1 MNYRHC
7 LALIFAV
14 LWGVLVSLSVSA
26 QSLSERDRLPDPAQ
40 MCSKLAELDRTSL
53 PNPDTSIISARIVGS
68 GRGADGAARLPEHC
82 QVLGKINERI
92 GFNSQSYAIRFHLRL
107 PSNWNRGFYFQGGG
121 GTNGNLGTALGSIR
135 GRGRTTAL
143 SLGYAVVSQN
153 AGHDN
158 AINNDPRLNGAQ
170 TFGFDPQARLDY
182 GYNSYDQVTQTAK
195 ALIAVFYGEPPARSY
210 YVGCSEGGREGMMM
224 SQRFPSYYDGI
235 VSTAPGFTLP
245 RASVFG
251 EAWDTQAFAE
261 AAIASGIYDRDGQP
275 FLNKTFTDDDLALVS
290 QAVLLACDQLDGLAD
305 GLIEDSPACT
315 TARVLPKL
323 NALECRRGKN
333 ASCLSAPQ
341 LTALRKVYDGVKNS
355 KGESLYSD
363 WPWDSG
369 IGGQVGD
376 TYFQGWRRWKIGS
389 FDSDINS
396 AINVTM
402 GTGAAAAIFTT
413 PPTPFPWEGSGR
425 MQFML
430 DFNFDT
436 DADKIHA
443 TSQLYRESAWDFMMA
458 SSTDLTEFR
467 NRGSKLVVI
476 HGVSDPIFSVNDT
489 IRWWREVDRVNN
501 GSAAN
506 FVRLF
511 PVPGMAHCSG
521 GPAIGQYDAF
531 ASLVDWVERGLAPDR
546 ILATAGDETPW
557 PNRTR
562 PLCPFPK
569 QARYTGEGS
578 IEDAS
583 NFICQA
589 PDR

>member
-1 MNYRHC
+1 
-7 LALIFAV
+7 
-14 LWGVLVSLSVSA
+14 
-26 QSLSERDRLPDPAQ
+26 
-40 MCSKLAELDRTSL
+40 MCSKLADLDRTTL
-53 PNPDTSIISARIVGS
+53 PSPNTSITSARIVGS
-68 GRGADGAARLPEHC
+68 SRGGDEAARLPDHC

-107 PSNWNRGFYFQGGG
+107 PINWNRGFYFQGGG

-135 GRGRTTAL
+135 GRGRITAL

-153 AGHDN
+153 AGHNN

-195 ALIAVFYGEPPARSY
+195 ALIAVFYGGPPARSY

-245 RASVFG
+245 KASVFG

-275 FLNKTFTDDDLALVS
+275 FLNKTFTDDDLVLVS
-290 QAVLLACDQLDGLAD
+290 KAVLSACDQLDGLAD
-305 GLIEDSPACT
+305 GLIENFPACT
-315 TARVLPKL
+315 TARVQPEL

-333 ASCLSAPQ
+333 ASCLSAAQ
-341 LTALRKVYDGVKNS
+341 LAALRKSYAGPKNS

-376 TYFQGWRRWKIGS
+376 AYFQGWRRWKIGL

-413 PPTPFPWEGSGR
+413 PPTPFPWEGPGR

-467 NRGSKLVVI
+467 NRGSKLVLI

-489 IRWWREVDRVNN
+489 IRWWREVDRVNG

-521 GPAIGQYDAF
+521 GPAMDQYDAF
-531 ASLVDWVERGLAPDR
+531 AALVDWVERGLVPDR
-546 ILATAGDETPW
+546 ILATAGEETPW

-578 IEDAS
+578 VEDAS
-583 NFICQA
+583 NFICQT
-589 PDR
+589 PNRVPNG